1 MVTIVGSILVCA
13 LAYTWAIV
21 FGILT
26 FGTGKLD
33 TDLMKNYDPKEKVV
47 LIGIVALIFKT
58 VTTYPL
64 LLFCARI
71 AIDRWYK
78 NFTNGLVREPRRRAF
93 IVFIWFFSTL
103 FVSTTLPDIGQII
116 DLVGTLTVTFIFIF
130 PGMCLLSS
138 RKIARD
144 PRKRFRNGF
153 ISVTAWSYVILG
165 CIIFVFSLIQVINND
180 FFKDRHRSNPLCL
193 PE

>member
-1 MVTIVGSILVCA
+1 MATLIGSILICA

-26 FGTGKLD
+26 FGSGKLD
-33 TDLMKNYDPKEKVV
+33 TDLMKNYDPKEPVV

-78 NFTNGLVREPRRRAF
+78 NITNGMVREPKRRAV
-93 IVFIWFFSTL
+93 IVLIWFFSSL
-103 FVSTTLPDIGQII
+103 VISTTLPDIGQII
-116 DLVGTLTVTFIFIF
+116 DLVGTLTVTFILIF
-130 PGMCLLSS
+130 PGMCLLSTQ
-138 RKIARD
+138 KVAKD
-144 PRKRFRNGF
+144 PNKTCTNVF
-153 ISVTAWSYVILG
+153 ILITGWTYVVLG
-165 CIIFVFSLIQVINND
+165 SIVFVFSLGQWIDKDFIN
-180 FFKDRHRSNPLCL
+180 DRKPLMQLCL
-193 PE
+193 SE